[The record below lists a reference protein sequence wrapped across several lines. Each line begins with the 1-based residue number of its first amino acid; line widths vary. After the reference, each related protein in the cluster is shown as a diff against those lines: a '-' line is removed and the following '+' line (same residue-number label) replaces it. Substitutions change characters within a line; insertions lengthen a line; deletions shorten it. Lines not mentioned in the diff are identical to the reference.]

1 MNISITRYSLMLY
14 LLFMVVNFIKLL
26 DANGSNFQILHM
38 IILIMDVSFDN
49 LY

>member
-1 MNISITRYSLMLY
+1 MNISIARNSLMLC
-14 LLFMVVNFIKLL
+14 LLFMAANFIKLL
-26 DANGSNFQILHM
+26 DANGSNFQILLM